1 MPISSDQRWRSCL
14 DQLGPRL
21 LLYARQWVAEPA
33 DAEDV
38 VQSAF
43 IRFWKKHPAATES
56 EWPLLYAS
64 VRCAALDLLRRENRR
79 ARREESFAAN
89 PSPAAENLFV
99 STGEQQEE
107 ADLISARLNDLP
119 PAQREAIVLRIWGDL
134 TFQQIATIV
143 GVSIN
148 TVAARYRYGL
158 AAMRRS
164 LQTSDYDRIRT

>member
-1 MPISSDQRWRSCL
+1 MLLSSDERWRSCL
-14 DQLGPRL
+14 DLLGPRL

-64 VRCAALDLLRRENRR
+64 VRCAALDMLRRENRR
-79 ARREESFAAN
+79 ARRDDSFAADA
-89 PSPAAENLFV
+89 SPAAANLFA
-99 STGEQQEE
+99 STLEQREE
-107 ADLISARLNDLP
+107 ADLMSARLNDLP
-119 PAQREAIVLRIWGDL
+119 AEQREAIVLRIWGDL
-134 TFQQIATIV
+134 TFQQIATIA

-164 LQTSDYDRIRT
+164 LHPSDYDRIRT